1 MTTESS
7 TTTLATSR
15 VAVHAAIASRGVYSV
30 PRAPGP
36 IELHLDAN
44 EGDVPWQGLEDCI
57 RESRNLR
64 RYPSATELE
73 AALAARFGVKPSQ
86 VIVTAGGDDALDR
99 ACRMTLSPTRSLLLP
114 EPSFEM
120 FRRYAELARASVDI
134 VPWPS
139 GSFPRERV
147 IRAIAPHT
155 GVIAIVSPNN
165 PTGAVATGADV
176 DAVCASAEASGS
188 NPLVIIDAAYAE
200 FADEDL
206 TNAAL
211 RNRNAIV
218 VRTFSKAWALAGLRV
233 GYAIG
238 PEELISCVRVAGGP
252 YPVSGLSLAVALR
265 VLETGRDAMLDQVR
279 RVKANRDALLNSLK
293 QWGAEA
299 QPSQANFVL
308 LRSPHAAEVH
318 AALASRGIA
327 VRRWTNR
334 PGLEDALRTTIPV
347 RESDLA
353 RLSNSLESV
362 ISSKAPHPS
371 P

>member
-1 MTTESS
+1 MIPENP
-7 TTTLATSR
+7 TTTLANAR

-30 PRAPGP
+30 PRALGP
-36 IELHLDAN
+36 IDLHLDAN

-64 RYPSATELE
+64 RYPSAADLE

-99 ACRMTLSPTRSLLLP
+99 ACRMTLSPTRSLLLS

-120 FRRYAELARASVDI
+120 FRRYAELARASVDS
-134 VPWPS
+134 VSWPS
-139 GSFPRERV
+139 GPFPREQV
-147 IRAIAPHT
+147 LRAIAPRT
-155 GVIAIVSPNN
+155 GAIAIVSPNN

-176 DAVCASAEASGS
+176 DAICAGAESSGG
-188 NPLVIIDAAYAE
+188 NPLVIVDAAYAE

-206 TNAAL
+206 TSAAL
-211 RNRNAIV
+211 RNRNAVV

-265 VLETGRDAMLDQVR
+265 VLESGREAMLDQVR
-279 RVKANRDALLNSLK
+279 RVKSNRDTLARSLR
-293 QWGAEA
+293 QWGADA

-308 LRSPHAAEVH
+308 LRTPRAAEVH
-318 AALASRGIA
+318 ADLAALGIA

-334 PGLEDALRTTIPV
+334 PGMADALRVTIPV
-347 RESDLA
+347 DERDLS
-353 RLSNSLESV
+353 RLSSALESL
-362 ISSKAPHPS
+362 ISSKALGHS
-371 P
+371 S